1 VCVCEKEKK
10 NVKGEKMGS
19 FEKLWGDNP
28 LGPKKKFHL
37 RQTCAISV
45 ALWSFHANSAQY
57 ANGVRFQD
65 QFFKVFFISA
75 FYAYVLLLYA
85 INIKILTKLGV
96 PPRKSL
102 FYVMSS
108 THFEEITVRLVKSS
122 TYTEQFHPRNRA

>member
-28 LGPKKKFHL
+28 LGPKKNFHL

-65 QFFKVFFISA
+65 QFFKVFYFCFLCLCTTTICNKHKNTYKTGCTSQKELVLRHELDA
-75 FYAYVLLLYA
+75 F
-85 INIKILTKLGV
+85 
-96 PPRKSL
+96 
-102 FYVMSS
+102 
-108 THFEEITVRLVKSS
+108 
-122 TYTEQFHPRNRA
+122 